1 MRGRVWTQGVWLS
14 QEVGAFVVKEVD
26 NIVTNLL
33 ERRLCI
39 INDNGN
45 DVILSRQMGEVET
58 EVDDI
63 ISYFYR
69 TYRGEG
75 ANKLATRIER
85 WWNNTKYVSWVCLN
99 ICREMK
105 TILAKSPFSPIKHLF
120 HRWCHIRYVA
130 LVIFVKYPQRKD
142 GNWNSMQD
150 APISYLTMLHIEIVC
165 KMRQFRNRGSHLVC
179 S

>member
-75 ANKLATRIER
+75 ANKLETRIEM
-85 WWNNTKYVSWVCLN
+85 WWNNTEYVSWVCLN

-120 HRWCHIRYVA
+120 TLCKWAPPDRSCQFCEMWDVRWA
-130 LVIFVKYPQRKD
+130 NFVPD
-142 GNWNSMQD
+142 
-150 APISYLTMLHIEIVC
+150 MLHIEPVC
-165 KMRQFRNRGSHLVC
+165 HMSQFRIRYVTY
-179 S
+179 

>member
-1 MRGRVWTQGVWLS
+1 M
-14 QEVGAFVVKEVD
+14 
-26 NIVTNLL
+26 TNLL

-85 WWNNTKYVSWVCLN
+85 
-99 ICREMK
+99 
-105 TILAKSPFSPIKHLF
+105 
-120 HRWCHIRYVA
+120 
-130 LVIFVKYPQRKD
+130 
-142 GNWNSMQD
+142 
-150 APISYLTMLHIEIVC
+150 
-165 KMRQFRNRGSHLVC
+165 
-179 S
+179 